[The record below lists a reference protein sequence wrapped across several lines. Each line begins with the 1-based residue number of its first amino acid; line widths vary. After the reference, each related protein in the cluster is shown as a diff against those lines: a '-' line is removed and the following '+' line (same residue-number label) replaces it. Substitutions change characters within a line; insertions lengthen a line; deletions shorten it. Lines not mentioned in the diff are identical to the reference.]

1 MKKGTKLTS
10 LFCAA
15 ALLVSSVLSP
25 GIPTAQAKAKKPIL
39 SKKKLTILLGKT
51 AKLKVKRATGWKITW
66 KSKKKKIVTVKKSGK
81 YTAKLKAKKKGTAK
95 VVATVKKGKK
105 RVKLTCKV
113 KISTAKKVISDPST
127 TNINDLSVSSM
138 PTPAGSVGGTG
149 LESPSETPVG
159 SVTAT
164 PTGAG
169 TTETTTPTQT
179 ATATP
184 SQTATAAPTQTATAT
199 PSQTATAT
207 PTQTATAT
215 PTQTATATPT
225 ATAQVNDNAV
235 VGSTV
240 KGKSDDTVTA
250 SVGSTGAVVE
260 FESSK
265 QYKQADFL
273 LASTVPLATVESVE
287 FALSVV
293 GTPDSV
299 CFKLYDSDGK
309 EISKVTQYNKKTGTY
324 SIKVPDE
331 FKEKTVAQYSIMTNS
346 DIKDST
352 QTATATL
359 TKLTFV
365 GSSGDPVVVPTPTP
379 TSVSTSKPTTNPA
392 VTPAPEEEKM
402 TLSADT
408 FLSSAATEGNPVYNE
423 DGSVTVTLTTQY
435 GGGGIAFYFND
446 SKDKVDLSNYTKAVF
461 NLSADAEAP
470 ICINAYRSTNYWDNT
485 DDGKAIAL
493 SYSTVTTE
501 KKDFSCELT
510 NINGVLGFG
519 VKYNTYGHDA
529 STIPEKLTLTIH
541 SITFEK
547 DMRDIEDAITNY
559 SSLAELAS
567 KYGLKMG
574 TVMNDRKIK
583 DQKYGDLMKYHFNS
597 ITAANEMKAYSMLNE
612 SASKEAAKSNS
623 NAMPVVNFNNA
634 DAIMDFAKTNGLK
647 VRGHALVWDAG
658 MKDWFFREGYDTNNG
673 YATKEVVKARLKN
686 YIEQVLTHF
695 EEKYPGVIY
704 CWDVVNEAVGDTGP
718 DPEKNVV
725 GEYKADD
732 PRHVRTMRSG
742 ATNPFYDII
751 GSDYVE
757 LSFQYTYEVLQEL
770 KKTYPSLD
778 IKLYYN
784 DYNTFYQGKR
794 DAICEL
800 VKSINKYKSD
810 GTGGYVKLC
819 DGVGM
824 QSYIGGFGHQDG
836 CMNEGNITQVKEAI
850 LKFSSLGVEVQVTEL
865 AVRNYQNDAETMAK
879 HGDFYKKL
887 FQAYLDINTEN
898 AEKPLKAISIWGIV
912 DIPDLP
918 KDDYSFTMNG
928 PFCGLFDEKLA
939 VKSAFINIHD
949 LMKNSQ

>member
-1 MKKGTKLTS
+1 MKKGAKLTS

-25 GIPTAQAKAKKPIL
+25 GLSTVQAKAKKPIL
-39 SKKKLTILLGKT
+39 SKKKITITLGKT
-51 AKLKVKRATGWKITW
+51 AKLKVKRATGCKITW

-81 YTAKLKAKKKGTAK
+81 YAAKLTAKKKGTAK

-105 RVKLTCKV
+105 RSNLTCTVKV
-113 KISTAKKVISDPST
+113 VAAKKVVSNPSN
-127 TNINDLSVSSM
+127 TNSNASTVSSTST
-138 PTPAGSVGGTG
+138 PTGTADG
-149 LESPSETPVG
+149 TVS
-159 SVTAT
+159 AT
-164 PTGAG
+164 PTGTSGG
-169 TTETTTPTQT
+169 TVTPTPTAVATSTATADGTETEKPGQT
-179 ATATP
+179 ATAVP
-184 SQTATAAPTQTATAT
+184 TATQGGTATVT
-199 PSQTATAT
+199 PGNT
-207 PTQTATAT
+207 
-215 PTQTATATPT
+215 TATPT
-225 ATAQVNDNAV
+225 ATAQVDNNAV

-240 KGKSDDTVTA
+240 KGKSDATVTA
-250 SVGSTGAVVE
+250 SVGSTGAVVG
-260 FESSK
+260 FESSG

-273 LASTVPLATVESVE
+273 LASPISFATVESVE

-299 CFKLYDSDGK
+299 CFKLYDSDGQ
-309 EISKVTQYNKKTGTY
+309 ELSKMTQYNKKTGTY
-324 SIKVPDE
+324 SIKVPDDS
-331 FKEKTVAQYSIMTNS
+331 KAKTVAQYSIMTNS

-359 TKLTFV
+359 TKLTFI

-379 TSVSTSKPTTNPA
+379 TSVSTPKPTTKPA

-408 FLSSAATEGNPVYNE
+408 FLSSAATEGNPVYNA

-470 ICINAYRSTNYWDNT
+470 ICINAYRSSNYWDNT
-485 DDGKAIAL
+485 DDGKAVPL
-493 SYSTVTTE
+493 SYTTVTTE

-510 NINGVLGFG
+510 NVNGVLGFG

-529 STIPEKLTLTIH
+529 SSIPEKLTLTIH

-547 DMRDIEDAITNY
+547 DVRDIEDAITNY

-574 TVMNDRKIK
+574 TVMNDRKVK

-612 SASKEAAKSNS
+612 SASKEAAKSDS

-658 MKDWFFREGYDTNNG
+658 MKDWFFREGYDTSKN
-673 YATKEVVKARLKN
+673 YASTDVVKARLKN
-686 YIEQVLTHF
+686 YIEQVLAHF

-704 CWDVVNEAVGDTGP
+704 CWDVVNEAVGDSSS
-718 DPEKNVV
+718 
-725 GEYKADD
+725 EYAAGDA
-732 PRHVRTMRSG
+732 RHVRTMRSG
-742 ATNPFYDII
+742 ASNPFYELV

-757 LSFQYTYEVLQEL
+757 LAFQYTYEALQEL

-784 DYNTFYQGKR
+784 DYNTFYADKR

-800 VKSINKYKSD
+800 VKSVNSYKSD
-810 GTGGYVKLC
+810 ENGGYVKLC

-836 CMNEGNITQVKEAI
+836 CMNEANIEQVKTAI
-850 LKFSSLGVEVQVTEL
+850 LKFASLGVEVQVTEL
-865 AVRNYQNDAETMAK
+865 AVRNYQSDAETMAK

-887 FQAYLDINTEN
+887 FQAYLDINTQN

-918 KDDYSFTMNG
+918 EDDYSFTMNG
-928 PFCGLFDEKLA
+928 PFCGLFDENLA
-939 VKSAFINIHD
+939 VKPAFINIHN
-949 LMKNSQ
+949 LMKNGQ